1 MKKAKLWIESL
12 RLSATIPA
20 GILVHVSFILTHQ
33 KTDWLLVLEAFLV
46 ATFAML
52 HNDYVDRVNDLKKGR
67 RLAFEH
73 PNQFRIV
80 LIVGWVIIWAIALIP
95 LAAYTFI
102 IPIIVISMVYSY
114 TRKIPYLPNLLVAF
128 ASASP
133 LIWAN
138 GVSIPIISATPNS
151 FMFLAILS
159 CILGREIIKDI
170 EDAEVDVGWK
180 RTPVSLGWFSKENE
194 QRLACHLI
202 GGGVGWCILATLI
215 RISQGSII
223 AILIYIVGIF
233 LCWYGSIM
241 LYSEDTP
248 ERGKKFF
255 DRGMLL
261 LLLSLIVA

>member
-1 MKKAKLWIESL
+1 MKKVKLWIESL
-12 RLSATIPA
+12 RLSSTIPA
-20 GILVHVSFILTHQ
+20 GVLVHVSFVLTHQ
-33 KTDWLLVLEAFLV
+33 KTDSLLALEAFLV

-67 RLAFEH
+67 QLAFQH
-73 PNQFRIV
+73 PKQFRIV
-80 LIVGWVIIWAIALIP
+80 LIVGWIIIWAIALIP
-95 LAAYTFI
+95 LSSYKFI
-102 IPIIVISMVYSY
+102 IPIIVISMMYSY

-138 GVSIPIISATPNS
+138 SVSIPIISATPNS
-151 FMFLAILS
+151 FMFLAVLS
-159 CILGREIIKDI
+159 CILGREIVKDI

-180 RTPVSLGWFSKENE
+180 YTPVSLGWFSKESE

-223 AILIYIVGIF
+223 GILIYVVAVF
-233 LCWYGSIM
+233 VCWYGSIL
-241 LYSEDTP
+241 LYSQDTP
-248 ERGKKFF
+248 EQEKKYF
-255 DRGMLL
+255 DRGMMLL
-261 LLLSLIVA
+261 LFSLIIA